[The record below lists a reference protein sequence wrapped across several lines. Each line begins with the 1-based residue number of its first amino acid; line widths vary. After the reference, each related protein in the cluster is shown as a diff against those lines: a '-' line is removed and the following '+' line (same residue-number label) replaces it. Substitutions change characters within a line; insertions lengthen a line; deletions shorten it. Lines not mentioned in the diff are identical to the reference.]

1 VKAPPPAAPGEV
13 VLALDAST
21 STGSVAV
28 GDGDRLLAEAVLNVG
43 PGASSSLLPAADAV
57 LRMAGLGPADVT
69 AVVVAGGPGS
79 FTGLRIA
86 AATAK
91 GIAAARRVPL
101 LAYSGLMAAA
111 AVHGGAGRTVC
122 ALFDARRRDVYAAAY
137 RFGAASVEEVMAPAA
152 MTVDEVAARLRELG
166 EAPLFTGDA
175 AALHGA
181 ELAGATGGAVAPPL
195 LAGPRGAALLWLA
208 RVAPAAGAVADAASW
223 EPEYLRASGA
233 ERIAAAAAAEG
244 AP

>member
-1 VKAPPPAAPGEV
+1 MTAPAGV

-28 GDGDRLLAEAVLNVG
+28 GRGARLLAEAVLDVG

-57 LRMAGLGPADVT
+57 LRMAGLAAADVS

-91 GIAAARRVPL
+91 GIVAARHLPL
-101 LAYSGLMAAA
+101 FAYSGLTAAA
-111 AVHGGAGRTVC
+111 AAHGAAGRLVC

-152 MTVDEVAARLRELG
+152 MTVDEVVARFRDAG

-175 AALHGA
+175 AALHGE
-181 ELAGATGGAVAPPL
+181 ELARELGAAVAPPL

-208 RVAPAAGAVADAASW
+208 QVAPALGAVPDAAAW

-233 ERIAAAAAAEG
+233 ERIAAAAAGG
-244 AP
+244 AA